1 MAIMTIPSKQSHKE
15 IVGNVTP
22 GRALRDAQVWEL
34 PLGWEGKCLCLRKA
48 GWDVIR
54 NSGVCA
60 EKKSICLWLV
70 VTEMLCFEILCGL
83 QIEHVCWPEIHP
95 VGCQLEASENPTICF
110 QVEKL
115 RPELRMS
122 CPSLFLFFLATLG
135 TQASLV
141 VACGLHSCGAQ
152 AQWPSACGILVP
164 LPGIKVPSLHW
175 KADS

>member
-60 EKKSICLWLV
+60 EKKSICPWLV

-122 CPSLFLFFLATLG
+122 CPSLFLFFLATRDQSPVPALEG
-135 TQASLV
+135 RFLTTTPRGRSR
-141 VACGLHSCGAQ
+141 VAQ
-152 AQWPSACGILVP
+152 V
-164 LPGIKVPSLHW
+164 
-175 KADS
+175 